1 MQPLTIDN
9 VSNWVYRASS
19 RNASIS
25 EVNLGII
32 KGIALALDNKETVE
46 QPKKALTWYG
56 GELIVQVTQVTHY
69 WSNPHI
75 LQVQLKVSNTV
86 GIDTF
91 HFTKVFEWNTDPS
104 KPIETGRYETWL
116 EALDKLSKLWGDR
129 LHNSIT
135 LFNDRKEYVQ
145 IVTTV
150 ANSSPLKKTNGEMVY
165 FRTAGEKYHYFSEL
179 IGEQRVLIAVPKGHI
194 DNYTRTY
201 VLGKKTP

>member
-9 VSNWVYRASS
+9 VSTWVCRASG
-19 RNASIS
+19 RNPSIS
-25 EVNLGII
+25 QLNLGII
-32 KGIALALDNKETVE
+32 KDSALALDNNQTVE
-46 QPKKALTWYG
+46 QPSKALIWYG
-56 GELIVQVTQVTHY
+56 GELVIQVTQVTHY

-86 GIDTF
+86 GTDTF
-91 HFTKVFEWNTDPS
+91 HQTKVFEWNTDPS

-116 EALDKLSKLWGDR
+116 EALDKLAKLWGDK
-129 LHNSIT
+129 LHKSIT

-145 IVTTV
+145 TLTSVP
-150 ANSSPLKKTNGEMVY
+150 NNSPLKKTNGGMVY
-165 FRTAGEKYHYFSEL
+165 FRISGERYHYFSEL